1 MKFTNREK
9 NLLAILGILAV
20 GSLIVF
26 MVIMPLQ
33 QSIASRQATNLSLI
47 DQKNLLDAQIE
58 NGKTLDAK
66 LTTALQ
72 QVEAEFSKIEGTTTS
87 DEFEL
92 RVQPYFLG
100 HDIKIESW
108 VVNEPA
114 ITKPEIPTYQKNPY
128 DYKLQAL
135 LDSYLS
141 QADTQIQIPV
151 SDSELLKTTITVT
164 FTSNYSVYLGFLD
177 EIAGWKST
185 VYVTSANREATSGT
199 AVVTIDVYSVSKP

>member
-9 NLLAILGILAV
+9 NLLAFLGIVAI

-26 MVIMPLQ
+26 MIIMPLQ
-33 QSIASRQATNLSLI
+33 QSISARQATNLSLV
-47 DQKNLLDAQIE
+47 DQKNLLDVQIE

-66 LTTALQ
+66 LTAALQ
-72 QVEAEFSKIEGTTTS
+72 QVDTEFSKIEGTTTS

-108 VVNEPA
+108 IVNEPA
-114 ITKPEIPTYQKNPY
+114 ITNPELPTYQKIPY
-128 DYKLQAL
+128 EYKLQAL

-141 QADTQIQIPV
+141 QGEKPFQIPV

-164 FTSNYSVYLGFLD
+164 FTSNYTVYLGFLD

-185 VYVTSANREATSGT
+185 VYVTSANREASTGS